1 MLMIHEQ
8 KENLMPSA
16 LIFDIDGTLI
26 DSVDLHARAWE
37 EAFHHFGHDI
47 PLDRIRGQI
56 GKGGDQLMPVFL
68 SQDEIE
74 RRGKEIEKFRGDLFK
89 ERYLKD
95 VKPFPGVRALFQK
108 AASQGQKLVIAS
120 SAKGDELKKYEQIAG
135 IDDLVEVET
144 SSEDAEE
151 SKPHPDIF
159 EAALARLGKN
169 VKPEDALV
177 IGDSPFD
184 AEAGRRAGLQTVGVL
199 CGGFPEADLRA
210 AGCIAIYKGPED
222 LLRNYDSSP
231 LSGR

>member
-68 SQDEIE
+68 SQAEIE